1 MLDHQFLFSRL
12 IGHNAPLTRFSPAII
27 CGLQENPLIYPQ
39 FLWVVMLRYGLG
51 LLQVVEMNDE
61 PLDAV
66 FILLL
71 GATFILQDDAISILP
86 PDQD

>member
-1 MLDHQFLFSRL
+1 
-12 IGHNAPLTRFSPAII
+12 
-27 CGLQENPLIYPQ
+27 
-39 FLWVVMLRYGLG
+39 MLRYGLG